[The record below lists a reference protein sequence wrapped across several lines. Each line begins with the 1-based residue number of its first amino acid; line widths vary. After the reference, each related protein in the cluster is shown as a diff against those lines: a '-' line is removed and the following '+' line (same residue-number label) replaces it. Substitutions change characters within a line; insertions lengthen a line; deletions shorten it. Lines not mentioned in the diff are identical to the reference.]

1 MLTKP
6 NQSKA
11 STCFDEVPLISIDYF
26 KYDYQDCTLSLTATF
41 NQAAQD
47 QPQAH
52 DQPEQQ
58 QQQPQPQAQQLQQ
71 QQPQPQAQQQLPLR
85 QQQLPKLK
93 LLQQPL
99 QKKQLL
105 LPKQPA
111 EQEQYEHHAS
121 VQAQDMAMA
130 KDMALAKARAR
141 AQVPDSAQ
149 ALTQAIAQ
157 VQKVTK
163 QHNAKRTTKGATRS
177 LKNLTLQDLAEGKKA
192 PPALPPSRHAQVVLP
207 IGRHLERLQKLD
219 VANEPLAMQ
228 TFKATYQQDIEDLG
242 RHLFK
247 SLGTE
252 ATFAS
257 SKNLGPAPAAPA
269 CDVIITDAYAKA
281 KAQEQLDLLGQYLKV
296 GSQDTATAQRLTTFK
311 DKIQAKSQHYNELNI
326 KLKLDS
332 RSKQQLSIYLDSPN
346 TEPNYSLDPAL
357 DLWCKKFPFT
367 INYKD
372 VYMKCLN
379 SPHHHGS
386 YQGQDLDLMESSD
399 QGYSQAKSQECT
411 PNHSKGKKERD
422 LNSSNSNHIPFALNS
437 TQKRNIELSAFKG
450 SISNT
455 AILFISL
462 GFAFLSLAAF
472 ISRSMDT
479 TVVPYVVTVDTH
491 GVVRAQGTIDEKTD
505 YMKGVPEQVISSQL
519 CNFISDMRMVTP
531 DKNMQKKALSH
542 VFSCLKRD
550 SKVFNQLQSTFEKSN
565 PLDPQDKQ
573 EVQVEIA
580 NVIPLDHYTYQI
592 DWLEKRTNSDDLYSH
607 NQKMRALVS
616 YEITAGYYQDP
627 NLLMLNPLNL
637 FIKEL
642 VVTPIIA

>member
-26 KYDYQDCTLSLTATF
+26 KYDYQDCALSLTASF

-47 QPQAH
+47 QAQA
-52 DQPEQQ
+52 QPEQQ
-58 QQQPQPQAQQLQQ
+58 QQPQQ
-71 QQPQPQAQQQLPLR
+71 QQHEHDPQLQLQLHQHEQRLKQHAAVEPQDTAMV
-85 QQQLPKLK
+85 K
-93 LLQQPL
+93 
-99 QKKQLL
+99 
-105 LPKQPA
+105 
-111 EQEQYEHHAS
+111 S
-121 VQAQDMAMA
+121 MA
-130 KDMALAKARAR
+130 KSQAPA
-141 AQVPDSAQ
+141 SAQ
-149 ALTQAIAQ
+149 ALVQAIAQ
-157 VQKVTK
+157 VQKVSK
-163 QHNAKRTTKGATRS
+163 RNNAKRTTKGANRS
-177 LKNLTLQDLAEGKKA
+177 LKNLTLQDLAEGKKVPLA
-192 PPALPPSRHAQVVLP
+192 QPSSHHAQVVLP
-207 IGRHLERLQKLD
+207 RGRHLERLQKLD
-219 VANEPLAMQ
+219 VANEPIALKGFDAMPL
-228 TFKATYQQDIEDLG
+228 QDTEDLG

-257 SKNLGPAPAAPA
+257 SHNLGPAPA
-269 CDVIITDAYAKA
+269 CDVIITDAYTKA
-281 KAQEQLDLLGQYLKV
+281 KAQEQLDLLGSYLNV
-296 GSQDTATAQRLTTFK
+296 GSQDTAKAQRFISCQ
-311 DKIQAKSQHYNELNI
+311 DKIEAKREHYNDLNI
-326 KLKLDS
+326 MLKLDS
-332 RSKQQLSIYLDSPN
+332 SSKQQLSIYLDSPY
-346 TEPNYSLDPAL
+346 TEPNYSLDPTL

-379 SPHHHGS
+379 SPHHQGS
-386 YQGQDLDLMESSD
+386 CQSHDLDLMESSD
-399 QGYSQAKSQECT
+399 QAHSQANSQART
-411 PNHSKGKKERD
+411 TNDSKGKKERD
-422 LNSSNSNHIPFALNS
+422 LNSNNSNPIPFALNS
-437 TQKRNIELSAFKG
+437 TQKRNIELSAFKS

-505 YMKGVPEQVISSQL
+505 YMKSVPEQVISSQL
-519 CNFISDMRMVTP
+519 CNFINDMRMVTP

-642 VVTPIIA
+642 VVSPIIA

>member
-1 MLTKP
+1 MLTKQ

-47 QPQAH
+47 QP
-52 DQPEQQ
+52 EQR
-58 QQQPQPQAQQLQQ
+58 QQQPQLR
-71 QQPQPQAQQQLPLR
+71 QQLPLR
-85 QQQLPKLK
+85 QQPQQQPLPKLK
-93 LLQQPL
+93 LKLRQQPL
-99 QKKQLL
+99 QKQQQLL

-111 EQEQYEHHAS
+111 ESEQPEQHEQHAS
-121 VQAQDMAMA
+121 VQAQDMARA
-130 KDMALAKARAR
+130 KDMAMAR

-149 ALTQAIAQ
+149 ALAQAIAQ

-163 QHNAKRTTKGATRS
+163 QHNAKRTTKSAIRS
-177 LKNLTLQDLAEGKKA
+177 LKNLTLQDLADGKKA
-192 PPALPPSRHAQVVLP
+192 PLAQPSTRHDQVVLP

-242 RHLFK
+242 QQLFK

-257 SKNLGPAPAAPA
+257 SQNLGTAPA
-269 CDVIITDAYAKA
+269 CDVIITDAYTKA

-296 GSQDTATAQRLTTFK
+296 GSHDTATAQRLTTFK
-311 DKIQAKSQHYNELNI
+311 DKIEAKNQHYNELNI

-379 SPHHHGS
+379 SSHHQGS

-399 QGYSQAKSQECT
+399 QGYSQAKSQGRT

-505 YMKGVPEQVISSQL
+505 YMKSVPEQVISSQL

-580 NVIPLDHYTYQI
+580 NVIPLDHHTYQI

>member
-11 STCFDEVPLISIDYF
+11 SPCFDEVPLISIDYF
-26 KYDYQDCTLSLTATF
+26 KYDYQDCPLSLTATF

-47 QPQAH
+47 QAQTMA
-52 DQPEQQ
+52 QPEQ

-71 QQPQPQAQQQLPLR
+71 QQLPQLQQELPLR
-85 QQQLPKLK
+85 QQ
-93 LLQQPL
+93 LLS
-99 QKKQLL
+99 
-105 LPKQPA
+105 KQPA
-111 EQEQYEHHAS
+111 ESEQPEQHAS
-121 VQAQDMAMA
+121 VQAQDIVRA
-130 KDMALAKARAR
+130 KDMAFAKAM

-149 ALTQAIAQ
+149 ALAQAIAQ

-163 QHNAKRTTKGATRS
+163 QNNAKRTTKSATRS
-177 LKNLTLQDLAEGKKA
+177 LKNLTLQDLADGKKA
-192 PPALPPSRHAQVVLP
+192 PLSQPSSRHAQVVLP
-207 IGRHLERLQKLD
+207 IGRHLERIQKLD

-242 RHLFK
+242 RLLFK

-257 SKNLGPAPAAPA
+257 SQNLGPAPA
-269 CDVIITDAYAKA
+269 CDVIITDAYVKA

-296 GSQDTATAQRLTTFK
+296 GSQDTATAQRFTTFK
-311 DKIQAKSQHYNELNI
+311 DKIQVKSQYFDELNI

-346 TEPNYSLDPAL
+346 TETNYSLDPAL

-505 YMKGVPEQVISSQL
+505 YMKSVPEQVISSQL

>member
-47 QPQAH
+47 QPQA
-52 DQPEQQ
+52 QPEQ
-58 QQQPQPQAQQLQQ
+58 QQQPQPQAQAQAQQLQQ
-71 QQPQPQAQQQLPLR
+71 QQLPQLQQELPLR
-85 QQQLPKLK
+85 
-93 LLQQPL
+93 QQPL

-111 EQEQYEHHAS
+111 ESEQHEQHAS
-121 VQAQDMAMA
+121 VQAQDIAMA
-130 KDMALAKARAR
+130 KDMALAKARA
-141 AQVPDSAQ
+141 QVPDSAK
-149 ALTQAIAQ
+149 ALAQAIAQ

-192 PPALPPSRHAQVVLP
+192 PLALPSSRHAQVVLP

-257 SKNLGPAPAAPA
+257 SQNLGPAPA

-296 GSQDTATAQRLTTFK
+296 GSQDTATAQRFTTFK
-311 DKIQAKSQHYNELNI
+311 DKIEAKNQHYNELNI
-326 KLKLDS
+326 KRKLDS
-332 RSKQQLSIYLDSPN
+332 SSKQQLSIYLDSPN

-399 QGYSQAKSQECT
+399 QGYSQAKSQERT
-411 PNHSKGKKERD
+411 LNHSKGKKERD

-505 YMKGVPEQVISSQL
+505 YMKSVPEQVISSQL

>member
-1 MLTKP
+1 MLTKQ

-11 STCFDEVPLISIDYF
+11 SPCFDEVPLISIDYF

-41 NQAAQD
+41 NQAAPD
-47 QPQAH
+47 QPQA
-52 DQPEQQ
+52 QPERQQ
-58 QQQPQPQAQQLQQ
+58 Q
-71 QQPQPQAQQQLPLR
+71 QPQAQQQLPLR

-121 VQAQDMAMA
+121 FQAQDIVRA

-149 ALTQAIAQ
+149 ALAQAIAQ

-247 SLGTE
+247 SLGAE

-257 SKNLGPAPAAPA
+257 SQNLGPAPA

-296 GSQDTATAQRLTTFK
+296 GSHDTATAQHFTTFK
-311 DKIQAKSQHYNELNI
+311 DKIEAKSQHSNELNI

-332 RSKQQLSIYLDSPN
+332 SSKQQLSIYLDSPN

-379 SPHHHGS
+379 PPHHHGS

-399 QGYSQAKSQECT
+399 QGYSQAKSQGRT

-505 YMKGVPEQVISSQL
+505 YMKSVPEQVISSQL

>member
-1 MLTKP
+1 MLTKQ

-11 STCFDEVPLISIDYF
+11 STCFDEVPLASIDYF

-41 NQAAQD
+41 NQVAQD
-47 QPQAH
+47 QPQA
-52 DQPEQQ
+52 QPEQQ
-58 QQQPQPQAQQLQQ
+58 QQQQ
-71 QQPQPQAQQQLPLR
+71 QQQLPLR

-93 LLQQPL
+93 LQEQPL
-99 QKKQLL
+99 QKKQQL

-111 EQEQYEHHAS
+111 ESEQHEQHAS
-121 VQAQDMAMA
+121 VQAQDIVRA
-130 KDMALAKARAR
+130 KDMALAKAR

-149 ALTQAIAQ
+149 ALAQAIAQ

-163 QHNAKRTTKGATRS
+163 QHNAKRTTKSATRS
-177 LKNLTLQDLAEGKKA
+177 LKNLTLQDLADGKKA
-192 PPALPPSRHAQVVLP
+192 PLAQPSTRHDQVVLP

-219 VANEPLAMQ
+219 VANEPLALNGFEAS
-228 TFKATYQQDIEDLG
+228 TLQDIENLG

-257 SKNLGPAPAAPA
+257 SQNLGPAPA

-296 GSQDTATAQRLTTFK
+296 GSQDTATVQRFTTIK
-311 DKIQAKSQHYNELNI
+311 DKIQAKSQHYSELNI

-346 TEPNYSLDPAL
+346 TAPNYSLDPAL

-372 VYMKCLN
+372 VYMNCLN
-379 SPHHHGS
+379 SSHHQGS
-386 YQGQDLDLMESSD
+386 YQGHSLEMSETP
-399 QGYSQAKSQECT
+399 AKSQGCA

-505 YMKGVPEQVISSQL
+505 YMKSVPEQVISSQL

-580 NVIPLDHYTYQI
+580 NVIPLDHHTYQI

-642 VVTPIIA
+642 VVSQIIA

>member
-47 QPQAH
+47 QPQ
-52 DQPEQQ
+52 PEQ

-71 QQPQPQAQQQLPLR
+71 QQLPQLQQQLPLR

-111 EQEQYEHHAS
+111 ESEQHEQHAS
-121 VQAQDMAMA
+121 VQAQDIAMA
-130 KDMALAKARAR
+130 KDMALAKARA
-141 AQVPDSAQ
+141 QVPDSAQ
-149 ALTQAIAQ
+149 ALAQAIAQ

-192 PPALPPSRHAQVVLP
+192 PLALPSSRHAQVVLP
-207 IGRHLERLQKLD
+207 IGRHLDRLQKLD

-257 SKNLGPAPAAPA
+257 SQNLGPAHA
-269 CDVIITDAYAKA
+269 CDVIITDAYTKA

-296 GSQDTATAQRLTTFK
+296 GSHDTATAQRFTTFK
-311 DKIQAKSQHYNELNI
+311 DKIEAKNQHYNELNI
-326 KLKLDS
+326 KLKLDGS
-332 RSKQQLSIYLDSPN
+332 SKQQLSIYLDSPN

-399 QGYSQAKSQECT
+399 QGYSQSKSQECT

-505 YMKGVPEQVISSQL
+505 YMKSVPEQVISSQL

>member
-47 QPQAH
+47 HPQA
-52 DQPEQQ
+52 QPEQ
-58 QQQPQPQAQQLQQ
+58 QQQPQPQAQAQAQQLQQ
-71 QQPQPQAQQQLPLR
+71 QQLPQLQQELPLR
-85 QQQLPKLK
+85 
-93 LLQQPL
+93 QQPL

-111 EQEQYEHHAS
+111 ESEQPEQHEQHAS
-121 VQAQDMAMA
+121 VQAQDIVRA
-130 KDMALAKARAR
+130 KDMALAKAR

-149 ALTQAIAQ
+149 ALAQAIAQ

-192 PPALPPSRHAQVVLP
+192 PPALTPSRHAQVVLP

-257 SKNLGPAPAAPA
+257 SQNLGPAPA

-296 GSQDTATAQRLTTFK
+296 GSHDTATAQRFTTFK
-311 DKIQAKSQHYNELNI
+311 DKIEAKNQHYNELNI
-326 KLKLDS
+326 KLKLDGS
-332 RSKQQLSIYLDSPN
+332 SKQPLSIYLDSPN
-346 TEPNYSLDPAL
+346 TETNYSLDPAL

-379 SPHHHGS
+379 SSHHHGS
-386 YQGQDLDLMESSD
+386 YQGQDLDLMESPD
-399 QGYSQAKSQECT
+399 QGYSQAKSQGRT

>member
-26 KYDYQDCTLSLTATF
+26 KYDYQDCTLSLTASF

-47 QPQAH
+47 QPQA
-52 DQPEQQ
+52 QPERQQ
-58 QQQPQPQAQQLQQ
+58 LPQLQQ
-71 QQPQPQAQQQLPLR
+71 ELPLR

-99 QKKQLL
+99 QKQQL
-105 LPKQPA
+105 LPKQTA
-111 EQEQYEHHAS
+111 ESEQPEQHEQYAS
-121 VQAQDMAMA
+121 VQSQDMAKAKYMAMA
-130 KDMALAKARAR
+130 KAR

-149 ALTQAIAQ
+149 ALAQAIAQ

-163 QHNAKRTTKGATRS
+163 QHNAKRTTKSATRS

-192 PPALPPSRHAQVVLP
+192 PLALPSSRHAQVVLP
-207 IGRHLERLQKLD
+207 IGRHLDRLQKLD

-228 TFKATYQQDIEDLG
+228 TFKATYQQDIENLG
-242 RHLFK
+242 QHLFK

-257 SKNLGPAPAAPA
+257 SQNLGPAPA
-269 CDVIITDAYAKA
+269 CDVIITDAYTKA
-281 KAQEQLDLLGQYLKV
+281 KAQEQLDLLNQYLNL
-296 GSQDTATAQRLTTFK
+296 GSQDTATAQRFTTFK
-311 DKIQAKSQHYNELNI
+311 DKIEAKSQHSNELNI
-326 KLKLDS
+326 KLKLDGS
-332 RSKQQLSIYLDSPN
+332 SKQQLSIYLDSPN

-379 SPHHHGS
+379 SPHRHGS
-386 YQGQDLDLMESSD
+386 YQGQDLDLIESSD
-399 QGYSQAKSQECT
+399 QSYSQAKSQERT
-411 PNHSKGKKERD
+411 PNHSKGKKERE

-505 YMKGVPEQVISSQL
+505 YMKSVPEQVISSQL

>member
-26 KYDYQDCTLSLTATF
+26 KYDYQDCTLSLTASF

-47 QPQAH
+47 QDQTMA
-52 DQPEQQ
+52 QPEQQ
-58 QQQPQPQAQQLQQ
+58 QLLQQ
-71 QQPQPQAQQQLPLR
+71 Q

-93 LLQQPL
+93 LQEQPL

-111 EQEQYEHHAS
+111 ESEQPEQHAS
-121 VQAQDMAMA
+121 VQAQDIVKA
-130 KDMALAKARAR
+130 KDMAMAR

-149 ALTQAIAQ
+149 ALAQAIAQ
-157 VQKVTK
+157 AQKVTK
-163 QHNAKRTTKGATRS
+163 QHNAKRTAKGATRS

-192 PPALPPSRHAQVVLP
+192 PLALPSSRHAQVVLP
-207 IGRHLERLQKLD
+207 IGRHLEQLQKLD

-228 TFKATYQQDIEDLG
+228 TFKATYQQDIENLG

-257 SKNLGPAPAAPA
+257 SQNLGPAPA

-296 GSQDTATAQRLTTFK
+296 GSQDTATAQRFTTFK
-311 DKIQAKSQHYNELNI
+311 DKIQVKSQYFDELNI
-326 KLKLDS
+326 KLKLDGS
-332 RSKQQLSIYLDSPN
+332 SKQQLSIYLDSPN

-379 SPHHHGS
+379 SSHHQGS
-386 YQGQDLDLMESSD
+386 YQGLDLDLMESSD
-399 QGYSQAKSQECT
+399 QGYSQAKSQGRT

>member
-26 KYDYQDCTLSLTATF
+26 KYDYQDCTLSLTASF

-47 QPQAH
+47 QAQPQA
-52 DQPEQQ
+52 QPEQQ
-58 QQQPQPQAQQLQQ
+58 QQLPQLQQ
-71 QQPQPQAQQQLPLR
+71 ELPLR
-85 QQQLPKLK
+85 QQQLPKPK
-93 LLQQPL
+93 LRQQPL
-99 QKKQLL
+99 QKQQLL

-111 EQEQYEHHAS
+111 ESEQPEQHEQHEQHAS
-121 VQAQDMAMA
+121 VQAQDIARA
-130 KDMALAKARAR
+130 KDMALAKARARAR

-149 ALTQAIAQ
+149 ALAQAIAQ

-192 PPALPPSRHAQVVLP
+192 PLALPSSRHAQVVLP

-242 RHLFK
+242 QQLFK

-257 SKNLGPAPAAPA
+257 SQNLGPAPA

-296 GSQDTATAQRLTTFK
+296 GSQDTATAQRFTTFK
-311 DKIQAKSQHYNELNI
+311 DKIQVKSQYFDELNI

-505 YMKGVPEQVISSQL
+505 YMKSVPEQVISSQL

>member
-58 QQQPQPQAQQLQQ
+58 QQLPQLQQ
-71 QQPQPQAQQQLPLR
+71 ELPLR

-99 QKKQLL
+99 QKQQL

-111 EQEQYEHHAS
+111 ESEQHKQHAS
-121 VQAQDMAMA
+121 VQSQDIVRA
-130 KDMALAKARAR
+130 KDMALAKAR

-149 ALTQAIAQ
+149 ALAQAIAQ

-192 PPALPPSRHAQVVLP
+192 PLALPSTRHAQVVLP
-207 IGRHLERLQKLD
+207 IGRHLEQLQKLD

-242 RHLFK
+242 QHLFK

-257 SKNLGPAPAAPA
+257 SQNLGPAPA
-269 CDVIITDAYAKA
+269 CDVIITDAYTKA

-296 GSQDTATAQRLTTFK
+296 GAHDTATAQRFTTFK
-311 DKIQAKSQHYNELNI
+311 DKIEAKSQHSNELNI
-326 KLKLDS
+326 KLKLDGS
-332 RSKQQLSIYLDSPN
+332 SKQQLSIYLDSPN

-379 SPHHHGS
+379 SPHRHGS

-399 QGYSQAKSQECT
+399 QGYSQAKSQGRT
-411 PNHSKGKKERD
+411 PNHSKGKKERE

>member
-26 KYDYQDCTLSLTATF
+26 KYDYQDCALSLTATF

-47 QPQAH
+47 QAQNLGQT
-52 DQPEQQ
+52 QPEQEW
-58 QQQPQPQAQQLQQ
+58 QLHQ
-71 QQPQPQAQQQLPLR
+71 
-85 QQQLPKLK
+85 
-93 LLQQPL
+93 
-99 QKKQLL
+99 
-105 LPKQPA
+105 
-111 EQEQYEHHAS
+111 QEQRLKQHAAVAPQDKAMLKS
-121 VQAQDMAMA
+121 IAKSQAPA
-130 KDMALAKARAR
+130 
-141 AQVPDSAQ
+141 SAQ
-149 ALTQAIAQ
+149 ALAQAIAQ

-163 QHNAKRTTKGATRS
+163 QHNAKRTTNGAIRS

-192 PPALPPSRHAQVVLP
+192 PPALTPNRHAQVVLP
-207 IGRHLERLQKLD
+207 IGRHLERLQQLD
-219 VANEPLAMQ
+219 VANEPLALKG
-228 TFKATYQQDIEDLG
+228 FEAISLQDTEDLG

-247 SLGTE
+247 SLE
-252 ATFAS
+252 SEDNFAS
-257 SKNLGPAPAAPA
+257 SQNLGPAPA
-269 CDVIITDAYAKA
+269 CDVIITDAYTKA
-281 KAQEQLDLLGQYLKV
+281 KTQEQLDLLGQYLNE
-296 GSQDTATAQRLTTFK
+296 GSQDTTKSQRFTSCK
-311 DKIQAKSQHYNELNI
+311 DKIEAKNQHYNELNI
-326 KLKLDS
+326 MLKLDS
-332 RSKQQLSIYLDSPN
+332 SIKQQLSIYLDSPN

-379 SPHHHGS
+379 SPHHQGS
-386 YQGQDLDLMESSD
+386 YQGHSLEISEAP
-399 QGYSQAKSQECT
+399 AKSQGRT
-411 PNHSKGKKERD
+411 PNQSKGKKERN
-422 LNSSNSNHIPFALNS
+422 LTSSNSKNIPFALNS

-505 YMKGVPEQVISSQL
+505 YMKSVPEQVISSQL
-519 CNFISDMRMVTP
+519 CNFINDMRMVTP

-565 PLDPQDKQ
+565 PLDPQDKL

-592 DWLEKRTNSDDLYSH
+592 DWLEKRTNSDDLYSY

-642 VVTPIIA
+642 VVTPIIV

>member
-26 KYDYQDCTLSLTATF
+26 KYDYQDCALSLTATF

-47 QPQAH
+47 QAQNLGQT
-52 DQPEQQ
+52 QPEQEW
-58 QQQPQPQAQQLQQ
+58 QLHQ
-71 QQPQPQAQQQLPLR
+71 
-85 QQQLPKLK
+85 
-93 LLQQPL
+93 
-99 QKKQLL
+99 
-105 LPKQPA
+105 
-111 EQEQYEHHAS
+111 QEQRLKQHAAVAPQDKAMLKS
-121 VQAQDMAMA
+121 IAKSQAPA
-130 KDMALAKARAR
+130 
-141 AQVPDSAQ
+141 SAQ
-149 ALTQAIAQ
+149 ALAQAIAQ

-163 QHNAKRTTKGATRS
+163 QHNAKRTTNGAIRS

-192 PPALPPSRHAQVVLP
+192 PLAQPSNRHAQVVLP
-207 IGRHLERLQKLD
+207 IGRHLERLQQLD
-219 VANEPLAMQ
+219 VANEPLALKG
-228 TFKATYQQDIEDLG
+228 FEAISLQDTEDLG

-247 SLGTE
+247 SLE
-252 ATFAS
+252 SEDNFAS
-257 SKNLGPAPAAPA
+257 SQNLGPAPA

-296 GSQDTATAQRLTTFK
+296 GSHDTATAQRFTSCK
-311 DKIQAKSQHYNELNI
+311 DKIEAKSQHYNELNI
-326 KLKLDS
+326 KLKLDGS
-332 RSKQQLSIYLDSPN
+332 SKQQLSIYLDSPN
-346 TEPNYSLDPAL
+346 TETNYSLDPAL

-379 SPHHHGS
+379 SSHHHGS

-399 QGYSQAKSQECT
+399 QGYSQAKSQGRT
-411 PNHSKGKKERD
+411 PNHSKGKKERE

-505 YMKGVPEQVISSQL
+505 YMKSVPEQVISSQL

-592 DWLEKRTNSDDLYSH
+592 DWLEKRTNSDDLFSH

>member
-47 QPQAH
+47 QPQAQAH
-52 DQPEQQ
+52 DQPEQ
-58 QQQPQPQAQQLQQ
+58 QQ

-99 QKKQLL
+99 QKKQQL

-111 EQEQYEHHAS
+111 EQEQQEQHEQHAS
-121 VQAQDMAMA
+121 VQTQDIARA
-130 KDMALAKARAR
+130 KDMAMAR

-149 ALTQAIAQ
+149 ALAQAIAQ

-228 TFKATYQQDIEDLG
+228 TFKATYQQDIEDQG

-257 SKNLGPAPAAPA
+257 SQNLGPAPA
-269 CDVIITDAYAKA
+269 CDVIITNAYAKA

-296 GSQDTATAQRLTTFK
+296 GSHDTATAQRFTSCK
-311 DKIQAKSQHYNELNI
+311 DKIQVKSQYFDELNI
-326 KLKLDS
+326 KLKLDGS
-332 RSKQQLSIYLDSPN
+332 SKQQLSIYLDSPN
-346 TEPNYSLDPAL
+346 TETNYSLDPAL

-379 SPHHHGS
+379 SPHHQGS
-386 YQGQDLDLMESSD
+386 YQGQDLELMESSD
-399 QGYSQAKSQECT
+399 QGYNQAKSQECT

-505 YMKGVPEQVISSQL
+505 YMKSVPEQVISSQL

>member
-47 QPQAH
+47 QPQA
-52 DQPEQQ
+52 QPEQQ
-58 QQQPQPQAQQLQQ
+58 QQ
-71 QQPQPQAQQQLPLR
+71 LPR
-85 QQQLPKLK
+85 LK
-93 LLQQPL
+93 LRQQPL
-99 QKKQLL
+99 QKQLL

-111 EQEQYEHHAS
+111 ESEQPEQHTS
-121 VQAQDMAMA
+121 VQAQDIVRA
-130 KDMALAKARAR
+130 KDMALAKAR

-149 ALTQAIAQ
+149 ALAQAIAQ

-163 QHNAKRTTKGATRS
+163 QHNAKRTAKGAARS

-219 VANEPLAMQ
+219 VANEPLALNGFEAS
-228 TFKATYQQDIEDLG
+228 TLQDIENLG

-257 SKNLGPAPAAPA
+257 SQNLGPAPA

-281 KAQEQLDLLGQYLKV
+281 KAQEQLDLLNQYLNL

-311 DKIQAKSQHYNELNI
+311 DKIQAKSQHSNELNI

-332 RSKQQLSIYLDSPN
+332 SSKQQLSIYLDSPN

-386 YQGQDLDLMESSD
+386 YQGQDLDLIESSD
-399 QGYSQAKSQECT
+399 QGYSQAKSQEHA
-411 PNHSKGKKERD
+411 PNHSKGKKEREP
-422 LNSSNSNHIPFALNS
+422 NSSNSNHIPFALNS

-531 DKNMQKKALSH
+531 DKNMQKKALSR

>member
-26 KYDYQDCTLSLTATF
+26 KYDYQDCALSLTASF

-47 QPQAH
+47 QAQSKAQAQAQAH
-52 DQPEQQ
+52 PEQQ
-58 QQQPQPQAQQLQQ
+58 LQEQHELQHDQEPQLQLQ
-71 QQPQPQAQQQLPLR
+71 LHQHDHEHDHAQRLKQHAAVEPQDTA
-85 QQQLPKLK
+85 KVK
-93 LLQQPL
+93 
-99 QKKQLL
+99 
-105 LPKQPA
+105 
-111 EQEQYEHHAS
+111 S
-121 VQAQDMAMA
+121 MA
-130 KDMALAKARAR
+130 KSQAPA
-141 AQVPDSAQ
+141 SAQ
-149 ALTQAIAQ
+149 ALAQAIAQ
-157 VQKVTK
+157 VQKESK
-163 QHNAKRTTKGATRS
+163 RNNAKRTTKGANRS
-177 LKNLTLQDLAEGKKA
+177 LKNLTLQDLAEGKKVPLA
-192 PPALPPSRHAQVVLP
+192 HPSCRHAQVVLP
-207 IGRHLERLQKLD
+207 RGRHLERLQNLD
-219 VANEPLAMQ
+219 VANEPLTLKGLEAMPL
-228 TFKATYQQDIEDLG
+228 QDTEDLG

-257 SKNLGPAPAAPA
+257 SHNLGPAPA
-269 CDVIITDAYAKA
+269 CDVIITDAYTKA
-281 KAQEQLDLLGQYLKV
+281 KAQEQLDLLGSYLNV
-296 GSQDTATAQRLTTFK
+296 GSQDTAKALRFTSCQ
-311 DKIQAKSQHYNELNI
+311 DKIEAKKEHYNDLNI
-326 KLKLDS
+326 MLKLDS
-332 RSKQQLSIYLDSPN
+332 SSKQQLSIDLDSPN
-346 TEPNYSLDPAL
+346 TEPNYSPDPAL

-379 SPHHHGS
+379 SPHHQGS
-386 YQGQDLDLMESSD
+386 CQSHDLDLMESSD
-399 QGYSQAKSQECT
+399 QART
-411 PNHSKGKKERD
+411 PNLSKGKKERD
-422 LNSSNSNHIPFALNS
+422 LNSNNSNHIPFALNS

-505 YMKGVPEQVISSQL
+505 YMKSVPEQVISSQL
-519 CNFISDMRMVTP
+519 CNFINDMRMVTP

-642 VVTPIIA
+642 VVSPIIA

>member
-26 KYDYQDCTLSLTATF
+26 KYDYQDCTLSLTASF

-47 QPQAH
+47 QAQPQA
-52 DQPEQQ
+52 QPEQQ
-58 QQQPQPQAQQLQQ
+58 QQLPQL
-71 QQPQPQAQQQLPLR
+71 QQQLPLR

-93 LLQQPL
+93 LRQQPL
-99 QKKQLL
+99 QKQQLL

-111 EQEQYEHHAS
+111 EQEQYEQHEQHAS
-121 VQAQDMAMA
+121 VQAQDIVKA
-130 KDMALAKARAR
+130 KDMALAKAK

-149 ALTQAIAQ
+149 ALAQAIAQ

-163 QHNAKRTTKGATRS
+163 QHNAKRTTKRATRS

-192 PPALPPSRHAQVVLP
+192 PLALPSSRHAQVVLP

-228 TFKATYQQDIEDLG
+228 TFKATYQQDIENLG

-257 SKNLGPAPAAPA
+257 SQNLGPAPA

-296 GSQDTATAQRLTTFK
+296 GSQDTATAQRFTSCK
-311 DKIQAKSQHYNELNI
+311 DKIEAKNQHYNELNI

-332 RSKQQLSIYLDSPN
+332 SSKQQLSIYLDSPN

-399 QGYSQAKSQECT
+399 QGYSQAKSQGCA

-450 SISNT
+450 TISNT

>member
-1 MLTKP
+1 
-6 NQSKA
+6 
-11 STCFDEVPLISIDYF
+11 
-26 KYDYQDCTLSLTATF
+26 
-41 NQAAQD
+41 
-47 QPQAH
+47 
-52 DQPEQQ
+52 
-58 QQQPQPQAQQLQQ
+58 
-71 QQPQPQAQQQLPLR
+71 
-85 QQQLPKLK
+85 
-93 LLQQPL
+93 
-99 QKKQLL
+99 
-105 LPKQPA
+105 
-111 EQEQYEHHAS
+111 
-121 VQAQDMAMA
+121 
-130 KDMALAKARAR
+130 MALAKAKAM

-149 ALTQAIAQ
+149 ALAQAIAQ

-163 QHNAKRTTKGATRS
+163 QHNAKRTAKGAVRS
-177 LKNLTLQDLAEGKKA
+177 LQNLTLQDLAEGKKA
-192 PPALPPSRHAQVVLP
+192 PPALTPSRHAQVVLP

-257 SKNLGPAPAAPA
+257 SQNLGPAPA

-296 GSQDTATAQRLTTFK
+296 GSQDTDTAQRLTTFK
-311 DKIQAKSQHYNELNI
+311 DKIEAKNQHYNELNI
-326 KLKLDS
+326 KLKLDGS
-332 RSKQQLSIYLDSPN
+332 SKQQLSIYLDSPN
-346 TEPNYSLDPAL
+346 TETNYSLDPAL

-379 SPHHHGS
+379 SPHNHGS

-411 PNHSKGKKERD
+411 PNHSKGKNERD

-505 YMKGVPEQVISSQL
+505 YMKSVPEQVISSQL

>member
-47 QPQAH
+47 QPQAQAH

-58 QQQPQPQAQQLQQ
+58 QQLPQLQQ
-71 QQPQPQAQQQLPLR
+71 QQQQQ

-99 QKKQLL
+99 QKQLL

-111 EQEQYEHHAS
+111 EQEQYEQHEQHAS
-121 VQAQDMAMA
+121 VQAQDIVKA
-130 KDMALAKARAR
+130 KDMALAKAR

-149 ALTQAIAQ
+149 ALAQAIAQ

-163 QHNAKRTTKGATRS
+163 QHNAKRTTKSATRS

-192 PPALPPSRHAQVVLP
+192 PPALTPSRHAQVVLP

-257 SKNLGPAPAAPA
+257 SQNLGPAHA

-296 GSQDTATAQRLTTFK
+296 GSQDTATAQRFTTFK
-311 DKIQAKSQHYNELNI
+311 DKIEAKSQHSNELNI

-332 RSKQQLSIYLDSPN
+332 RSKQQLSIYLDRPN

-399 QGYSQAKSQECT
+399 QGYSQAKSQGCA
-411 PNHSKGKKERD
+411 PNHCKGKKERD

-505 YMKGVPEQVISSQL
+505 YMKSVPEQVISSQL